1 MGTASSRFQLLVTD
15 MLERTLGMSTRT
27 LAVVE
32 HGFILMLGEDA
43 SRGLDT
49 HVGEESLKPIEA
61 RV

>member
-1 MGTASSRFQLLVTD
+1 MTD
-15 MLERTLGMSTRT
+15 VLERTLGMPTRT

-32 HGFILMLGEDA
+32 HGFILMLGEGA
-43 SRGLDT
+43 SHGLDT